1 MFSKRAILIN
11 FTISLTTLILIVTL
25 KPSIPEHLERIN
37 AIKWM
42 ISIAIG
48 ISGMTL
54 WHAIATTLMS
64 LAAPLMLADAINKS
78 PKIAQTVFKALLTK
92 EAFEKYAPQ
101 KQNITQEKLMKKSH
115 QTSNRNAAELQF
127 KKT

>member
-1 MFSKRAILIN
+1 MFSRKSILIS
-11 FTISLTTLILIVTL
+11 FTVSLTTLILIVTL

-48 ISGMTL
+48 ITGMTL

-78 PKIAQTVFKALLTK
+78 PKIARIVFKALLTK
-92 EAFEKYAPQ
+92 EAYEKYAQQ
-101 KQNITQEKLMKKSH
+101 KQNTTQEKLMKKFY
-115 QTSNRNAAELQF
+115 QTSNRNAAKLQF